1 MSYPLFHVV
10 PLFFCKQEQIAEK
23 ERQKK
28 EEAENRRQRDRQIE
42 VPIASQMPA
51 GGQMVPQDPGM
62 AMAVPMSPQVP
73 AMANIEGHRLG
84 HQEDPGGFVQIGKS

>member
-1 MSYPLFHVV
+1 MLCPFS
-10 PLFFCKQEQIAEK
+10 FCNQEQIAEK

-62 AMAVPMSPQVP
+62 AMAVPMSPQ
-73 AMANIEGHRLG
+73 AMANIKGHRLG
-84 HQEDPGGFVQIGKS
+84 HQEDPGGFVQEIGKS

>member
-1 MSYPLFHVV
+1 MLF
-10 PLFFCKQEQIAEK
+10 PFSFCKQEQIAEK

-42 VPIASQMPA
+42 VPIVSQMPA

-62 AMAVPMSPQVP
+62 SPQVP
-73 AMANIEGHRLG
+73 AMANNIEGHRLG